1 MSNPEL
7 SPRERSLLGK
17 IAHWLLKLWQQLH
30 RAWGRFADSSQHAW
44 WFPIVLALLVA
55 FDAFVVIL
63 PGDVVVSLAV
73 LSNPKRWRRI
83 AVISA
88 VGSTLGSFALY
99 LLIHHLGKKG
109 LSDLTSSGLSFPRWQ
124 DARGFFRHYGL
135 FSLAL
140 GSVLPGG
147 TWPPVVMAGLS
158 ADRWGVV
165 LGWLLLGRLTRFSL
179 LSFGTREGWAIF
191 QAVKQE
197 AHEHRDLKQ

>member
-17 IAHWLLKLWQQLH
+17 IAQGLVAVWNQLQL
-30 RAWGRFADSSQHAW
+30 AWVRFADSSQHAW
-44 WFPIVLALLVA
+44 WFPFLLATLVA

-73 LSNPKRWRRI
+73 LSNPRRWYRL
-83 AVISA
+83 ALVSA

-99 LLIHHLGKKG
+99 LVIHHFGKRG
-109 LSDLTSSGLSFPRWQ
+109 LDNLTASGLEFPRWQ

-135 FSLAL
+135 FSLVL
-140 GSVLPGG
+140 GSLLPGG
-147 TWPPVVMAGLS
+147 SWPPVVMAGLS
-158 ADRWGVV
+158 DDRWAVV
-165 LGWLLLGRLTRFSL
+165 LSLLMLGRLARFFV

-197 AHEHRDLKQ
+197 AHHRESKK